1 MNMMNV
7 GMNDKLIL
15 TDCDGVL
22 LDWEYRFNQFMD
34 EKGYTLVD
42 DYKSQYG
49 VENRFIEVKDK
60 VHARELVTVFN
71 ESAWIGWLPPLRDAI
86 KYVRKLNEE
95 HGYLLGVIT
104 SLSTNQYATT
114 LRQEN
119 LVRVFGENAFDFIR
133 CIETGADKDEEL
145 MMFQDTECWWIEDK
159 VENAKCGLK
168 FTLNPILIEH
178 EHNKHYT
185 VDPDPGVII
194 AKNWKDIYNI
204 ITGEQ

>member
-22 LDWEYRFNQFMD
+22 LDWEYRFKQFMD
-34 EKGYTLVD
+34 EKGFTLAD
-42 DYKSQYG
+42 DYQTKYSVNDRFVE
-49 VENRFIEVKDK
+49 VENKD
-60 VHARELVTVFN
+60 HGRQLVTEFN
-71 ESAWIGWLPPLRDAI
+71 ESAWVGWIPPFRDAM
-86 KYVRKLNEE
+86 KYVKKLNEE

-104 SLSTNQYATT
+104 SLSTNPYATT

-145 MMFQDTECWWIEDK
+145 MMFHNTECWWIEDK
-159 VENAKCGLK
+159 VENAECGLK
-168 FTLNPILIEH
+168 FSLKPILLEH
-178 EHNKHYT
+178 DHNKEYSINPNPKVRT
-185 VDPDPGVII
+185 